1 MFQCNRH
8 AYCSMEGEMWPP
20 VFELCSAVSSS
31 RLRGF
36 QYRVQQS
43 CTHFDRGTC
52 FAMTMLDHSNDFSP
66 DLSYGLSRR
75 LPTRQP
81 FPFMAAFHFVAV
93 AGVAI
98 VCYVLVH

>member
-1 MFQCNRH
+1 
-8 AYCSMEGEMWPP
+8 
-20 VFELCSAVSSS
+20 
-31 RLRGF
+31 
-36 QYRVQQS
+36 
-43 CTHFDRGTC
+43 
-52 FAMTMLDHSNDFSP
+52 MTTLDHSNDFSP